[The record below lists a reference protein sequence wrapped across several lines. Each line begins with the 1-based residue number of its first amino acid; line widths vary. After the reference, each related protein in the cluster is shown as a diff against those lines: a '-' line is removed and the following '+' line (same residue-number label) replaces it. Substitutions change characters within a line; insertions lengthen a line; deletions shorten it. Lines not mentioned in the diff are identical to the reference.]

1 MQLIGELPLSELSG
15 LTSYAEKREAE
26 EATRN
31 LYIAHF
37 MLQKMSGAEPM
48 GYEEYLSQVLEA
60 EAGGNTKP
68 RDPSDIEA
76 EISRIEAEYR
86 ARKEA

>member
-1 MQLIGELPLSELSG
+1 MSLIGELPLSELSG
-15 LTSYAEKREAE
+15 LISYAEEREAE
-26 EATRN
+26 EATRS

-48 GYEEYLSQVLEA
+48 GYEDYIAQVLER
-60 EAGGNTKP
+60 EPSAGKP
-68 RDPSDIEA
+68 RDPDEIEKELGGIEA
-76 EISRIEAEYR
+76 AYR